1 MAGVSYHIANLLEKM
16 TSSDK
21 DYRFMATNDLM
32 QELQKDSIKLDD
44 DSERKV
50 VKMLLKLLEDK
61 NGEVQNLAVKCLGP
75 LVNKVKE
82 YQVET
87 IVDSLCNNMVSDKE
101 QLRDISSIGLKT
113 VIAELPAH
121 SGGGLVASVC
131 KKMTGRLGRAIG
143 RQEDVGVQ
151 LEALDILGDLLSR
164 FGALLLPCQPA
175 IQEALLPQLASPRL
189 AVRKRSIT
197 AIGYLVMSC
206 SQGLFNK
213 LMDTLLEELAKN
225 SSTSTTRTYIQC
237 IGTISRQ
244 AGHRMGDHLE
254 RLMPLMVEYCRVE
267 DDELRE
273 HCLQGFESLLRRC
286 PKELAP
292 HVPMIMKICLEYIC
306 YDPNYNYDDEDDEN
320 SMDMDRDS
328 GGESEDEYSDDD
340 DMSWKVRRAAAKC
353 LEAVIATRHEMLT
366 EFYRVVSPALIARF
380 KEREENV
387 KVDILQAYVA
397 LLRQTR
403 PLIAPVGGGPIGVD
417 DPRALVA
424 AQVGP
429 LVRALQRPLRERALK
444 TRQGCLALLTEL
456 LQLLPGALAD
466 YLPALLPG
474 LHFSLSDRA
483 SSSNMK
489 IDTLAFLGCLLTHHN
504 PQVFHAH
511 VDTLLPPIITAVGDS
526 FYKIT
531 SEALL
536 VLQQLV
542 KVIRPL
548 DQECSFRFEPYVKD
562 IFECTLTKLKASDI
576 DQEVKERAITCM
588 GYILCHL
595 GDSLQAELA
604 VCLPIFLDRLRNEI
618 TRLTTVKALTKVAGS
633 PLHIDLS
640 PVLCECVLALAT
652 FLRKNQRA
660 LKLAS
665 LTLLDTLVRNYSA
678 CLSQDMVATVM
689 QELPALINETDLHIS
704 QLTLNL
710 LTSISKVHQQSLSLV
725 PRAILPEI
733 LVLVRSP
740 LLQGGALNAMLEFL
754 QALVSLNLPGLGFK
768 ELLHEVSGPV
778 YQAGGAGAATTIHRQ
793 AYHSMAKAVA
803 ALTLQC
809 PQEALP
815 VVQRFL
821 HDIQAN
827 RSVDS
832 IQLFALLAIGE
843 IGRHID
849 LSGVPDLNSVVLEAF
864 SSQSE
869 EVKTAAS
876 FALGSVSVGNL
887 TEYLPFVLKE
897 IGEQPRRQYLLLH
910 SLKEIISCQSSSP
923 ESIQALDPFI
933 ESIWSLL
940 VQHWECPEEGARN
953 VVAECLGRLALV
965 RPALL
970 VPRLEECLD
979 NPSPLAR
986 ATVVAAAKWALAE
999 RSPSTTHTGSAASSV
1014 YGVITAGTPSEASA
1028 VLRPRLAKFLG
1039 ALGDPDLGVRR
1050 VALLALNSAAHN
1062 RPQMVR
1068 DLLDSLLPQLYQET
1082 KVRNEL
1088 IREVE
1093 MGPFKHTVDDGL
1105 DIRKAAFECMY
1116 TLLDTCLEQLDVFE
1130 FLNHVEEGLKDHYDI
1145 KMLTYLM
1152 LVRLA
1157 TLCPAAILQRL
1168 ERLVEPLKATCASKI
1183 KANSVKQ
1190 EFEKQ
1195 DELKRSAMRA
1205 FTALLAIPDAD
1216 KNPLMNEFLSH
1227 IKSTPDLQALYE
1239 GIQKDTSANVADSA
1253 NVMDI
1258 S

>member
-1 MAGVSYHIANLLEKM
+1 M

-87 IVDSLCNNMVSDKE
+87 IVDNLCNNMVSDKE

-113 VIAELPAH
+113 VIGELPSC
-121 SGGGLVASVC
+121 SGGALVSSVC
-131 KKMTGRLGRAIG
+131 KKMTARLGRAIG

-151 LEALDILGDLLSR
+151 LEALDILGDLLHR
-164 FGALLLPCQPA
+164 FGATLLPCQPA

-197 AIGYLVMSC
+197 AIGFLVVSC
-206 SQGLFNK
+206 SQVLFTK

-244 AGHRMGDHLE
+244 AGHRLGDHLE
-254 RLMPLMVEYCRVE
+254 RLVPLMVEYCRVE

-292 HVPMIMKICLEYIC
+292 HVPTIMNICLEYIC

-320 SMDMDRDS
+320 CMDMDRDS

-353 LEAVIATRHEMLT
+353 LEAVIATRHEMLN

-387 KVDILQAYVA
+387 KVDILQAYIV

-403 PLIAPVGGGPIGVD
+403 PLISPLGGGGGPVGPGD
-417 DPRALVA
+417 SELRALVS

-429 LVRALQRPLRERALK
+429 LVRALQKPLRERALK
-444 TRQGCLALLTEL
+444 TRQVRPLASLPLVVALFVWLREL
-456 LQLLPGALAD
+456 GSLWRIV
-466 YLPALLPG
+466 G
-474 LHFSLSDRA
+474 LMMPPVLFRDRG
-483 SSSNMK
+483 SSSNIK
-489 IDTLAFLGCLLTHHN
+489 IDTLAFLHCLLTHHE
-504 PQVFHAH
+504 PRVFHPH
-511 VDTLLPPIITAVGDS
+511 IDTLLPPVLTGVGDS

-531 SEALL
+531 SEALV

-542 KVIRPL
+542 KVMRPL
-548 DQECSFRFEPYVKD
+548 GQPSAPRIEQYVPE
-562 IFECTLTKLKASDI
+562 IWEATLKKLKAADI
-576 DQEVKERAITCM
+576 DQEVKERAITC
-588 GYILCHL
+588 IK
-595 GDSLQAELA
+595 
-604 VCLPIFLDRLRNEI
+604 VCQNVREADCKVCVEDGKKQRRKAYCA
-618 TRLTTVKALTKVAGS
+618 LTTVKALTKVAGS
-633 PLHIDLS
+633 PLHVDLS
-640 PVLCECVLALAT
+640 PILSECVLALAT

-678 CLSQDMVATVM
+678 CFSPEMVATVM

-710 LTSISKVHQQSLSLV
+710 LTSISKVHPQSLSLV
-725 PRAILPEI
+725 SSAILPEI

-740 LLQGGALNAMLEFL
+740 LLQGGALNAMLEFF
-754 QALVSLNLPGLGFK
+754 QALVSLNLPGLGFR
-768 ELLHEVSGPV
+768 ELLNEVSTPV
-778 YQAGGAGAATTIHRQ
+778 YQSGGAGAAVAIHRQ

-821 HDIQAN
+821 QDIQAN
-827 RSVDS
+827 RSVDA

-849 LSGVPDLNSVVLEAF
+849 LSKIADLNNVLLEAF

-887 TEYLPFVLKE
+887 NEYLPFVLKE

-965 RPALL
+965 RPAQL
-970 VPRLEECLD
+970 VPRLEACLD
-979 NPSPLAR
+979 SPSPLAR

-999 RSPSTTHTGSAASSV
+999 RSPSAPTLAGAPSSSGS
-1014 YGVITAGTPSEASA
+1014 SEAAA
-1028 VLRPRLAKFLG
+1028 VLRPRLARFLG

-1068 DLLDSLLPQLYQET
+1068 DLLDSLLPQLYRET

-1130 FLNHVEEGLKDHYDI
+1130 FLNHVEEGLRDHYDI

-1157 TLCPAAILQRL
+1157 LLCPAAVLQRL
-1168 ERLVEPLKATCASKI
+1168 ERLVEPLKTTCASKI

-1205 FTALLAIPDAD
+1205 FAALLAIPDAD

-1239 GIQKDTSANVADSA
+1239 GIQKDTSASVTDSS
-1253 NVMDI
+1253 NMMDV

>member
-75 LVNKVKE
+75 LVNKVKD

-87 IVDSLCNNMVSDKE
+87 IVDSLCNNMMSEKE
-101 QLRDISSIGLKT
+101 QLRDISSMGLKT
-113 VIAELPAH
+113 VIGELPAC
-121 SGGGLVASVC
+121 GGGTLVASVC

-143 RQEDVGVQ
+143 RQEDVAVQ

-164 FGALLLPCQPA
+164 FGAMLLPSQPA

-225 SSTSTTRTYIQC
+225 TSTSTTRTYIQC

-254 RLMPLMVEYCRVE
+254 RLMPLMVEYCKVE

-286 PKELAP
+286 PKELVP
-292 HVPMIMKICLEYIC
+292 HVPTIMKICLEYIC

-328 GGESEDEYSDDD
+328 QGESEDEYSDDD

-353 LEAVIATRHEMLT
+353 LEAVIATRHEMLP

-387 KVDILQAYVA
+387 KVDILQAYIA

-403 PLIAPVGGGPIGVD
+403 PLVTPCVGGPLSGD
-417 DPRALVA
+417 DPRTLVA

-429 LVRALQRPLRERALK
+429 LVRGLQRPLRGRALK

-474 LHFSLSDRA
+474 LHFSLSDRQ

-489 IDTLAFLGCLLTHHN
+489 IDTLAFLGCLLTHHS
-504 PQVFHAH
+504 PQVFHPH
-511 VDTLLPPIITAVGDS
+511 IDTLLPPIIVAVGDS

-548 DQECSFRFEPYVKD
+548 DQESSFRFEPYVKD
-562 IFECTLTKLKASDI
+562 IFECTLTKLKAADI

-588 GYILCHL
+588 GHILCHL
-595 GDSLQAELA
+595 GDCLLAELA

-633 PLHIDLS
+633 PLRIDLS
-640 PVLCECVLALAT
+640 PMLCECVLSLAT

-665 LTLLDTLVRNYSA
+665 LTLLDTLVRNYSVY
-678 CLSQDMVATVM
+678 LSPDMVATVM

-704 QLTLNL
+704 QLTLSL
-710 LTSISKVHQQSLSLV
+710 LTSISRVHQQSLSLV
-725 PRAILPEI
+725 PCAILPEI

-754 QALVSLNLPGLGFK
+754 QALVSLGLPGLGFK
-768 ELLHEVSGPV
+768 ELLHEVSSPV
-778 YQAGGAGAATTIHRQ
+778 YQSGGAGAVATIHRQ

-809 PQEALP
+809 RQEAIP
-815 VVQRFL
+815 VVQKFL

-849 LSGVPDLNSVVLEAF
+849 LSSVADLNPVLLEAF

-869 EVKTAAS
+869 DVKTAAS
-876 FALGSVSVGNL
+876 FALGNVSVGNL

-910 SLKEIISCQSSSP
+910 SLKEIISCLSSSP

-970 VPRLEECLD
+970 VPRLEACLD
-979 NPSPLAR
+979 SPSPLAR

-999 RSPSTTHTGSAASSV
+999 RSPSATHAGSAGA
-1014 YGVITAGTPSEASA
+1014 PSEASA
-1028 VLRPRLAKFLG
+1028 VLRPRLARFLG

-1068 DLLDSLLPQLYQET
+1068 DLLDTLLPQLYQET

-1105 DIRKAAFECMY
+1105 DIRKAAYECMY

-1152 LVRLA
+1152 LVRLS

-1168 ERLVEPLKATCASKI
+1168 ERLVEPLKTTCGSKI

-1195 DELKRSAMRA
+1195 DELKRAAMRA

-1216 KNPLMNEFLSH
+1216 KNPLLNEFLSH
-1227 IKSTPDLQALYE
+1227 IKSTPELLALYE
-1239 GIQKDTSANVADSA
+1239 SIQKDTSANVTDSS

>member
-1 MAGVSYHIANLLEKM
+1 
-16 TSSDK
+16 
-21 DYRFMATNDLM
+21 
-32 QELQKDSIKLDD
+32 
-44 DSERKV
+44 
-50 VKMLLKLLEDK
+50 MLL
-61 NGEVQNLAVKCLGP
+61 P
-75 LVNKVKE
+75 
-82 YQVET
+82 
-87 IVDSLCNNMVSDKE
+87 S
-101 QLRDISSIGLKT
+101 
-113 VIAELPAH
+113 
-121 SGGGLVASVC
+121 
-131 KKMTGRLGRAIG
+131 
-143 RQEDVGVQ
+143 
-151 LEALDILGDLLSR
+151 
-164 FGALLLPCQPA
+164 QPA

-225 SSTSTTRTYIQC
+225 TSTSTTRTYIQC

-254 RLMPLMVEYCRVE
+254 RLMPLMVEYCKVE

-286 PKELAP
+286 PKELVP
-292 HVPMIMKICLEYIC
+292 HVPTIMKICLE
-306 YDPNYNYDDEDDEN
+306 
-320 SMDMDRDS
+320 DS
-328 GGESEDEYSDDD
+328 QGESEDEYSDDD

-353 LEAVIATRHEMLT
+353 LEAVIATRHEMLP

-387 KVDILQAYVA
+387 KVDILQAYIA

-403 PLIAPVGGGPIGVD
+403 PLVTPCV
-417 DPRALVA
+417 
-424 AQVGP
+424 
-429 LVRALQRPLRERALK
+429 VRGLQRPLRERALK

-474 LHFSLSDRA
+474 LHFSLSDRQ

-489 IDTLAFLGCLLTHHN
+489 IDTLAFLGCLLTHHS
-504 PQVFHAH
+504 PQVFHPH
-511 VDTLLPPIITAVGDS
+511 IDTLLPPIIVAVGDS

-548 DQECSFRFEPYVKD
+548 DQESSFRFEPYVKD
-562 IFECTLTKLKASDI
+562 IFECTLTKLKAADI

-588 GYILCHL
+588 GHILCHL
-595 GDSLQAELA
+595 GDCLLAELA

-633 PLHIDLS
+633 PLRIDLS
-640 PVLCECVLALAT
+640 PVLCECVLSLAS

-665 LTLLDTLVRNYSA
+665 LMLLDTLVRNYSA
-678 CLSQDMVATVM
+678 YLSQDMVATVM

-704 QLTLNL
+704 QLTLSL
-710 LTSISKVHQQSLSLV
+710 LTSISRVHQQSLSLV
-725 PRAILPEI
+725 PCAILPEI

-754 QALVSLNLPGLGFK
+754 QALVSLGLPGLGFK
-768 ELLHEVSGPV
+768 ELLHEVSSPV
-778 YQAGGAGAATTIHRQ
+778 YHSGGAGAVATIHRQ

-809 PQEALP
+809 RQEAIP
-815 VVQRFL
+815 VVQKFL

-849 LSGVPDLNSVVLEAF
+849 LSSVADLNSVLLEAF

-869 EVKTAAS
+869 DVKTAAS

-910 SLKEIISCQSSSP
+910 SLKEIISCLSSSP

-970 VPRLEECLD
+970 VPRLEACLD
-979 NPSPLAR
+979 SPSPLAR

-999 RSPSTTHTGSAASSV
+999 RSPSATH
-1014 YGVITAGTPSEASA
+1014 AGPAGAPSEASA
-1028 VLRPRLAKFLG
+1028 VLRPRLARFWEPWVTQTL
-1039 ALGDPDLGVRR
+1039 
-1050 VALLALNSAAHN
+1050 
-1062 RPQMVR
+1062 
-1068 DLLDSLLPQLYQET
+1068 LYQET

-1105 DIRKAAFECMY
+1105 DIRKAAYECMY

-1152 LVRLA
+1152 LVRLS

-1168 ERLVEPLKATCASKI
+1168 ERLVEPLKTTCASKI

-1195 DELKRSAMRA
+1195 DELKRAAMRA

-1216 KNPLMNEFLSH
+1216 KNPLLNEFLSH
-1227 IKSTPDLQALYE
+1227 IKSTPELLGLYE
-1239 GIQKDTSANVADSA
+1239 SIQKDTSANVTDSS

>member
-1 MAGVSYHIANLLEKM
+1 MANVSYHIANLLEKM

-32 QELQKDSIKLDD
+32 AELQKDSIKLDE

-82 YQVET
+82 YQVEM
-87 IVDSLCNNMVSDKE
+87 IVESLCNNMVSEKE

-113 VIAELPAH
+113 VINELPAVGG
-121 SGGGLVASVC
+121 GGGLAAAVC
-131 KKMTGRLGRAIG
+131 KKMTGRLSAAVA
-143 RQEDVGVQ
+143 RQEDVSVQ
-151 LEALDILGDLLSR
+151 LEALDILGDLLAR
-164 FGALLLPCQPA
+164 FGALLLPYQPA
-175 IQEALLPQLASPRL
+175 VQEALLPQLASPRL
-189 AVRKRSIT
+189 AVRKRSI
-197 AIGYLVMSC
+197 AAVGYLVMSC
-206 SQGLFNK
+206 SQGQFNK
-213 LMDTLLEELAKN
+213 LMEMLLEELAKN

-237 IGTISRQ
+237 IGTISRH
-244 AGHRMGDHLE
+244 AGHRIGEHLE
-254 RLMPLMVEYCRVE
+254 KVMPYMVEYCRVD

-273 HCLQGFESLLRRC
+273 YCLQGFESLVRRC
-286 PKELAP
+286 PKEISP
-292 HVPMIMKICLEYIC
+292 HVSTIVKICLEYLC
-306 YDPNYNYDDEDDEN
+306 YDPNYNYDDEEEEN
-320 SMDMDRDS
+320 LMDMDRGDTD
-328 GGESEDEYSDDD
+328 GESEEEYSDDD
-340 DMSWKVRRAAAKC
+340 DMSWKVRRASAKC
-353 LEAVIATRHEMLT
+353 LEAVVATRHEMLT
-366 EFYRVVSPALIARF
+366 EFYRVISPALIARF

-387 KVDILQAYVA
+387 KVDIFHAYMA

-403 PLIAPVGGGPIGVD
+403 PAVQGGGDGMEVSAGEESPLLLL
-417 DPRALVA
+417 R

-429 LVRALQRPLRERALK
+429 LVKALHKQLRDKGLRA
-444 TRQGCLALLTEL
+444 RQGCFALLTEL
-456 LQLLPGALAD
+456 VLVLPGALAD
-466 YLPALLPG
+466 HVPVLVPG
-474 LHFSLSDRA
+474 VQFSLSDK
-483 SSSNMK
+483 SSTSNMK
-489 IDTLAFLGCLLTHHN
+489 IDTLAFLNCLLTHHN
-504 PQVFHAH
+504 PAVFHAH
-511 VDTLLPPIITAVGDS
+511 IGALIPPIISAVGDS

-548 DQECSFRFEPYVKD
+548 DQDSTFTFDPYVQD
-562 IFECTLTKLKASDI
+562 IYQCTLVKLKAADI

-588 GYILCHL
+588 GQILCHL
-595 GDSLQAELA
+595 GDRLQPELQ

-633 PLHIDLS
+633 PLRIDLTPILAECI
-640 PVLCECVLALAT
+640 PVLAS

-660 LKLAS
+660 LKLAT
-665 LTLLDTLVRNYSA
+665 LTLLDSLVRNYSVT
-678 CLSQDMVATVM
+678 LSPDMISIVM
-689 QELPALINETDLHIS
+689 KELPPLISETDLHIS

-710 LTSISKVHQQSLSLV
+710 LTSISRVHPQSLSLV
-725 PRAILPEI
+725 SSAILPEI

-740 LLQGGALNAMLEFL
+740 LLQGGALNAMLEFF
-754 QALVSLNLPGLGFK
+754 QALVASNLPGLGFRD
-768 ELLHEVSGPV
+768 LLQRLTEPV
-778 YQAGGAGAATTIHRQ
+778 YQPGTGSSSIHKQ

-803 ALTLQC
+803 ALTTQC
-809 PQEALP
+809 PQEAIP
-815 VVQRFL
+815 VVQKYL
-821 HDIQAN
+821 LDVQKSWN
-827 RSVDS
+827 VDS

-843 IGRHID
+843 IGRHTD
-849 LSGVPDLNSVVLEAF
+849 LSGIEDLKCVLLEAF

-887 TEYLPFVLKE
+887 PEYLPFVLRE
-897 IGEQPRRQYLLLH
+897 ISEQPRRQYLLLH
-910 SLKEIISCQSSSP
+910 SLKEVISCLSSSP
-923 ESIQALDPFI
+923 QAVKTLEPFV

-940 VQHWECPEEGARN
+940 LQHCECPEEGARN
-953 VVAECLGRLALV
+953 VVAECLGRLALLE
-965 RPALL
+965 PQALL
-970 VPRLEECLD
+970 PRLEAYL
-979 NPSPLAR
+979 NAPSPLAR
-986 ATVVAAAKWALAE
+986 ATVVAAAKWTLAE
-999 RSPSTTHTGSAASSV
+999 KPRPQVDAL
-1014 YGVITAGTPSEASA
+1014 
-1028 VLRPRLAKFLG
+1028 LRPQLPRFLG

-1050 VALLALNSAAHN
+1050 VALVALNSVAHN
-1062 RPQMVR
+1062 KPALVR
-1068 DLLDSLLPQLYQET
+1068 DLLDTLLPRLYGET
-1082 KVRNEL
+1082 RVRNEL

-1116 TLLDTCLEQLDVFE
+1116 TLLDTCLEQLDIFE
-1130 FLNHVEEGLKDHYDI
+1130 FLNHVEDGLKDHYDI

-1157 TLCPAAILQRL
+1157 SLCPSAILQRL
-1168 ERLVEPLKATCASKI
+1168 ERLVEPLKTTCTSKI

-1216 KNPLMNEFLSH
+1216 KNPLMNEFLTQ
-1227 IKSTPDLQALYE
+1227 IKSTPDLQTLYE
-1239 GIQKDTSANVADSA
+1239 GIQKDTNSTAVTDST

>member
-1 MAGVSYHIANLLEKM
+1 MASVSYHIANLLEKM

-32 QELQKDSIKLDD
+32 AELQKDSIKLDD

-113 VIAELPAH
+113 VIGELPAC
-121 SGGGLVASVC
+121 SGSSLVASIC
-131 KKMTGRLGRAIG
+131 KKMTGRLSRAIG
-143 RQEDVGVQ
+143 CQEDVAVQ
-151 LEALDILGDLLSR
+151 LEALDILGDLLCR
-164 FGALLLPCQPA
+164 FGATLVPFQPA
-175 IQEALLPQLASPRL
+175 IMEALLPQLQSPRL

-197 AIGYLVMSC
+197 AIGFLVLSC

-213 LMDTLLEELAKN
+213 LMDALLEELSKN
-225 SSTSTTRTYIQC
+225 SCTSTTRTYIQC
-237 IGTISRQ
+237 IGTISRHG
-244 AGHRMGDHLE
+244 GHRMGPQLE
-254 RLMPLMVEYCRVE
+254 RLVPLVVSYCGLE

-273 HCLQGFESLLRRC
+273 HCLQGLESLLRRC

-292 HVPMIMKICLEYIC
+292 HVPTILKICLEYLC
-306 YDPNYNYDDEDDEN
+306 YDPNYNYDDEEDDN
-320 SMDMDRDS
+320 SMDMDRGDTD
-328 GGESEDEYSDDD
+328 GESEEEYSDDD

-353 LEAVIATRHEMLT
+353 LEAVIATRHEMLD
-366 EFYRVVSPALIARF
+366 EFYRTVSPALIARF

-397 LLRQTR
+397 LLRQTK
-403 PLIAPVGGGPIGVD
+403 PLLAQQQTLTPADLANAEGTL
-417 DPRALVA
+417 ALVA

-429 LVRALQRPLRERALK
+429 LVRALGRPLREKGLK
-444 TRQGCLALLTEL
+444 TRQGCLCLLTEL
-456 LQLLPGALAD
+456 LLVLPGALANH
-466 YLPALLPG
+466 LPQLLPG
-474 LHFSLSDRA
+474 LQFSLVGDKN

-489 IDTLAFLGCLLTHHN
+489 IDTLAFLHCLLTYHS
-504 PQVFHAH
+504 PSVFHPH
-511 VDTLLPPIITAVGDS
+511 INTLVPPIIHAVGDS

-542 KVIRPL
+542 KVLRPL
-548 DQECSFRFEPYVKD
+548 EGTEPSFAFEPYVAD
-562 IFECTLTKLKASDI
+562 IYQCTLAKLKAADI

-588 GYILCHL
+588 GQILCHL
-595 GDSLQAELA
+595 GDRLQPELA

-618 TRLTTVKALTKVAGS
+618 TRLTTVKALTRVAGS
-633 PLHIDLS
+633 RLHIELS
-640 PVLCECVLALAT
+640 PMLPDCVPVLSS

-660 LKLAS
+660 LKLAT
-665 LTLLDTLVRNYSA
+665 LTLLDTLVRNYSSS
-678 CLSQDMVATVM
+678 LSPEMVSTVM
-689 QELPALINETDLHIS
+689 RELPPLISEADLHIS
-704 QLTLNL
+704 QLTLQL
-710 LTSISKVHQQSLSLV
+710 LTSMSRVHQQSLSLV
-725 PRAILPEI
+725 SSAILPEI

-740 LLQGGALNAMLEFL
+740 LLQGGALTAMLEFF
-754 QALVSLNLPGLGFK
+754 QALVASNLPGLSFN
-768 ELLHEVSGPV
+768 ELLQELSGPV
-778 YQAGGAGAATTIHRQ
+778 YQAGGAGAAACLHRQ

-809 PQEALP
+809 PREALP
-815 VVQRFL
+815 TVQHLLR
-821 HDIQAN
+821 DIQAN

-849 LSGVPDLNSVVLEAF
+849 LSGIVELQTILLEAF

-887 TEYLPFVLKE
+887 PEYLPFLLRE

-910 SLKEIISCQSSSP
+910 SLKEIISCQSASP
-923 ESIQALDPFI
+923 ESIQALEPFI
-933 ESIWSLL
+933 ESIWALL

-953 VVAECLGRLALV
+953 VVAECLGRLSLS
-965 RPALL
+965 RPQELL
-970 VPRLEECLD
+970 PRLEACLAS
-979 NPSPLAR
+979 PSPLAR

-999 RSPSTTHTGSAASSV
+999 RSEGSQ
-1014 YGVITAGTPSEASA
+1014 
-1028 VLRPRLAKFLG
+1028 VLGARLSPFLE

-1062 RPQMVR
+1062 RPLLVR
-1068 DLLDSLLPQLYQET
+1068 DLLPSLLPRLYQET
-1082 KVRNEL
+1082 RVRMEL

-1130 FLNHVEEGLKDHYDI
+1130 FLNHVEEGLRDHYDI

-1157 TLCPAAILQRL
+1157 CLCPAAILQRL
-1168 ERLVEPLKATCASKI
+1168 ERLVEPLKATCGSKI

-1216 KNPLMNEFLSH
+1216 KNPLMNEFLSQ
-1227 IKSTPDLQALYE
+1227 IKSTPDLQILYE
-1239 GIQKDTSANVADSA
+1239 GIQKDTSAGIADTV
-1253 NVMDI
+1253 NTMDV

>member
-1 MAGVSYHIANLLEKM
+1 MANVSYHIANLLEKM

-32 QELQKDSIKLDD
+32 AELQKDSIKLDE

-82 YQVET
+82 YQVEM
-87 IVDSLCNNMVSDKE
+87 IVESLCNNMVSEKE

-113 VIAELPAH
+113 VINELPAAAGG
-121 SGGGLVASVC
+121 GGGLATAVC
-131 KKMTGRLGRAIG
+131 KKMTGRLSAAVA
-143 RQEDVGVQ
+143 RQEDVSVQ
-151 LEALDILGDLLSR
+151 LEALDILGDLLAR
-164 FGALLLPCQPA
+164 FGALLMPYQLA
-175 IQEALLPQLASPRL
+175 VQESLLPQLASPRL
-189 AVRKRSIT
+189 AVRKRSIA

-206 SQGLFNK
+206 SQGQFNK
-213 LMDTLLEELAKN
+213 LMETLLEELAKN

-237 IGTISRQ
+237 IGTISRH
-244 AGHRMGDHLE
+244 AGHRIGEHLE
-254 RLMPLMVEYCRVE
+254 KVMPFMVEYCKVE

-273 HCLQGFESLLRRC
+273 YCLQGFESLIRRC
-286 PKELAP
+286 PKEISP
-292 HVPMIMKICLEYIC
+292 HVSTIVRICLEYLC
-306 YDPNYNYDDEDDEN
+306 YDPNYNYDDEEDEN
-320 SMDMDRDS
+320 MMDMDRGDTE
-328 GGESEDEYSDDD
+328 GESEEEYSDDD
-340 DMSWKVRRAAAKC
+340 DMSWKVRRASAKC
-353 LEAVIATRHEMLT
+353 LEAVVATRHEMLT
-366 EFYRVVSPALIARF
+366 EFYRAISPALIARF

-387 KVDILQAYVA
+387 KVDIFHAYMA

-403 PLIAPVGGGPIGVD
+403 PAVQAGGDAGDIVEGD
-417 DPRALVA
+417 DSPLALLRS
-424 AQVGP
+424 QVGP
-429 LVRALQRPLRERALK
+429 LVKALHRQLRDKGLRA
-444 TRQGCLALLTEL
+444 RQGCFALLTEL
-456 LQLLPGALAD
+456 VVVLPGALAD
-466 YLPALLPG
+466 HVPMLVPG
-474 LHFSLSDRA
+474 VQFSLSDKN

-489 IDTLAFLGCLLTHHN
+489 IDTLAFLNCLLIHHN
-504 PQVFHAH
+504 PAVFHAH
-511 VDTLLPPIITAVGDS
+511 IGALIPPIISAVGDS

-548 DQECSFRFEPYVKD
+548 DQESSFTFDPYVQD
-562 IFECTLTKLKASDI
+562 IYHCTLVKLKAADI

-588 GYILCHL
+588 GQILCYL
-595 GDSLQAELA
+595 GDRLQMELQ

-633 PLHIDLS
+633 PLKIDLS
-640 PVLCECVLALAT
+640 PILVDCIPVLAS

-660 LKLAS
+660 LKLAT
-665 LTLLDTLVRNYSA
+665 LTLMDSLVKNYSTN
-678 CLSQDMVATVM
+678 LSADMISIVM
-689 QELPALINETDLHIS
+689 KELPPLISESDLHIS

-710 LTSISKVHQQSLSLV
+710 LTSISRVRAQSLTLV
-725 PRAILPEI
+725 SSAILPEI

-740 LLQGGALNAMLEFL
+740 LLQGGALNAMLEFF
-754 QALVSLNLPGLGFK
+754 QALVASSLPGLSFK
-768 ELLHEVSGPV
+768 DLLQRLTEPV
-778 YQAGGAGAATTIHRQ
+778 YQTGSGVAPIHKQ
-793 AYHSMAKAVA
+793 AFHSMAKAVA
-803 ALTLQC
+803 ALTTQC
-809 PQEALP
+809 PEEAVP
-815 VVQRFL
+815 VVRQFL
-821 HDIQAN
+821 QDVQVSSNWSAD
-827 RSVDS
+827 SV
-832 IQLFALLAIGE
+832 QLFALLAIGE
-843 IGRHID
+843 IGRHTD
-849 LSGVPDLNSVVLEAF
+849 LSGVDDLMRLLLDSF

-887 TEYLPFVLKE
+887 SQYLPFILKE
-897 IGEQPRRQYLLLH
+897 ITEQPRRQYLLLH
-910 SLKEIISCQSSSP
+910 SLKEVISCLSSSP
-923 ESIQALDPFI
+923 QAVQTLEPFV
-933 ESIWSLL
+933 ESIWNLL
-940 VQHWECPEEGARN
+940 LQHCECPEEGARN
-953 VVAECLGRLALV
+953 VVAECLGRLALLK
-965 RPALL
+965 PQDLL
-970 VPRLEECLD
+970 PRLEAYL
-979 NPSPLAR
+979 NAPSPLAR
-986 ATVVAAAKWALAE
+986 ATVVAAAKWTLAE
-999 RSPSTTHTGSAASSV
+999 KPRPQVDAL
-1014 YGVITAGTPSEASA
+1014 
-1028 VLRPRLAKFLG
+1028 LRPQLPRFLG

-1050 VALLALNSAAHN
+1050 VALVALNSVAHN
-1062 RPQMVR
+1062 KPALVR
-1068 DLLDSLLPQLYQET
+1068 DLLDSLLPRLYGET
-1082 KVRNEL
+1082 RVRNEL

-1116 TLLDTCLEQLDVFE
+1116 TLLDTCLEQLDIFE
-1130 FLNHVEEGLKDHYDI
+1130 FLNHVEDGLKDHYDI

-1157 TLCPAAILQRL
+1157 SLCPSAILQRL
-1168 ERLVEPLKATCASKI
+1168 ERLVEPLKTTCTSKI

-1216 KNPLMNEFLSH
+1216 KNPLMNEFLTQ
-1227 IKSTPDLQALYE
+1227 IKSTQDLQALYE
-1239 GIQKDTSANVADSA
+1239 GIQKDTNNSAVTDSS

>member
-87 IVDSLCNNMVSDKE
+87 IVDNLCNNMVSDKE

-113 VIAELPAH
+113 VIGELPSC
-121 SGGGLVASVC
+121 SGGALVSSVC
-131 KKMTGRLGRAIG
+131 KKMTARLGRAIG

-151 LEALDILGDLLSR
+151 LEALDILGDLLHR
-164 FGALLLPCQPA
+164 FGATLLPCQPA

-197 AIGYLVMSC
+197 AIGFLVVSC
-206 SQGLFNK
+206 SQVLFTK

-244 AGHRMGDHLE
+244 AGHRLGDHLE
-254 RLMPLMVEYCRVE
+254 RLVPLMVEYCRVE

-292 HVPMIMKICLEYIC
+292 HVPTIMNICLEYIC

-320 SMDMDRDS
+320 CMDMDRDS

-353 LEAVIATRHEMLT
+353 LEAVIATRHEMLN

-387 KVDILQAYVA
+387 KVDILQAYIV

-403 PLIAPVGGGPIGVD
+403 PLISPLGGGGGPVGPGD
-417 DPRALVA
+417 SELRALVS

-429 LVRALQRPLRERALK
+429 LVRALQKPLRERALK
-444 TRQGCLALLTEL
+444 TRQGCLSLLTEL
-456 LQLLPGALAD
+456 LLLLPGALAD
-466 YLPALLPG
+466 YLPLLLPG
-474 LHFSLSDRA
+474 IHFSLSDRG
-483 SSSNMK
+483 SSSNIK
-489 IDTLAFLGCLLTHHN
+489 IDTLAFLHCLLTHHE
-504 PQVFHAH
+504 PRVFHPH
-511 VDTLLPPIITAVGDS
+511 IDTLLPPVLTGVGDS

-531 SEALL
+531 SEALV

-542 KVIRPL
+542 KVMRPL
-548 DQECSFRFEPYVKD
+548 GQPSAPRIEQYVPE
-562 IFECTLTKLKASDI
+562 IWEATLKKLKAADI

-588 GYILCHL
+588 GQILCNL
-595 GDSLQAELA
+595 GDRLQAELA

-633 PLHIDLS
+633 PLHVDLS
-640 PVLCECVLALAT
+640 PILSECVLALAT

-678 CLSQDMVATVM
+678 CFSPEMVATVM

-710 LTSISKVHQQSLSLV
+710 LTSISKVHPQSLSLV
-725 PRAILPEI
+725 SSAILPEI

-740 LLQGGALNAMLEFL
+740 LLQGGALNAMLEFF
-754 QALVSLNLPGLGFK
+754 QALVALNLPGLGFR
-768 ELLHEVSGPV
+768 ELLNEVSTPV
-778 YQAGGAGAATTIHRQ
+778 YQSGGAGAAVAIHRQ

-821 HDIQAN
+821 QDIQAN
-827 RSVDS
+827 RSVDA

-849 LSGVPDLNSVVLEAF
+849 LSKIADLNNVLLEAF

-887 TEYLPFVLKE
+887 NEYLPFVLKE

-965 RPALL
+965 RPAQL
-970 VPRLEECLD
+970 VPRLEACLD
-979 NPSPLAR
+979 SPSPLAR

-999 RSPSTTHTGSAASSV
+999 RSPSAPTLAGAPSSSGS
-1014 YGVITAGTPSEASA
+1014 SEAAA
-1028 VLRPRLAKFLG
+1028 VLRPRLARFLG

-1068 DLLDSLLPQLYQET
+1068 DLLDSLLPQLYRET

-1130 FLNHVEEGLKDHYDI
+1130 FLNHVEEGLRDHYDI

-1157 TLCPAAILQRL
+1157 LLCPAAVLQRL
-1168 ERLVEPLKATCASKI
+1168 ERLVEPLKTTCASKI

-1205 FTALLAIPDAD
+1205 FAALLAIPDAD

-1239 GIQKDTSANVADSA
+1239 GIQKDTSASVTDSS
-1253 NVMDI
+1253 NMMDV